1 MSEGIRAD
9 RPGTRAISHDQAIAE
24 SSENIPLGAAYALS
38 AFLCLAAMSAFAK
51 AAGDYAPT
59 IVIVFFQNLIC
70 LAIVAPVTLRHGFRP
85 LRTHHIRLHLLRAA
99 SGTAAWFG
107 LFLAITLIPLSNA
120 VLLTYSAPLWMPLIG
135 WIVTRQTISVRLWAG
150 VMIGFLGVFLVLNPS
165 SSQFG
170 IGALFAIG
178 AAILLALALMSVRWL
193 EATEPV
199 PRILFYYFLFS
210 TVMLL
215 PFAASS
221 WGPIEGP
228 GWPYLVAIG
237 ICLLGSQVLIAL
249 AYQQATAV
257 KLGPLIYSVILFT
270 ALINWLI
277 WAQPLT
283 VPELAGMALI
293 IVGGVTT
300 MTRSRQ
306 AVVR

>member
-1 MSEGIRAD
+1 M
-9 RPGTRAISHDQAIAE
+9 IAE
-24 SSENIPLGAAYALS
+24 SSENIPLGAAYALG
-38 AFLCLAAMSAFAK
+38 AFFCLAAMSAFAK
-51 AAGDYAPT
+51 AASGYAPT

-85 LRTHHIRLHLLRAA
+85 LRTQRILLHLLRAA
-99 SGTAAWFG
+99 TGTAAWFG

-135 WIVTRQTISVRLWAG
+135 WIVTRETISVKLWVG
-150 VMIGFLGVFLVLNPS
+150 VIVGFSGVFLVLNPS
-165 SSQFG
+165 SGEFG

-210 TVMLL
+210 TVMVL
-215 PFAASS
+215 PFAVPS
-221 WGPIEGP
+221 WKPIEGL
-228 GWPYLVAIG
+228 GWLYLVAIG

-283 VPELAGMALI
+283 MLELAGMALI
-293 IVGGVTT
+293 IVGGVAT
-300 MTRSRQ
+300 MTQSHRSAERP
-306 AVVR
+306 R

>member
-1 MSEGIRAD
+1 
-9 RPGTRAISHDQAIAE
+9 
-24 SSENIPLGAAYALS
+24 
-38 AFLCLAAMSAFAK
+38 MSAFAK
-51 AAGDYAPT
+51 AASGYAPT

-70 LAIVAPVTLRHGFRP
+70 LVIVAPVTLRHGFGP
-85 LRTHHIRLHLLRAA
+85 LRTHHILLHLLRAA
-99 SGTAAWFG
+99 TGTAAWFG

-135 WIVTRQTISVRLWAG
+135 WIVTRHTISMRLWTG
-150 VMIGFLGVFLVLNPS
+150 VIVGFLGVFLVLNPS
-165 SSQFG
+165 SGEFG
-170 IGALFAIG
+170 AGALLAIG
-178 AAILLALALMSVRWL
+178 AAIMLALALMSVRWL
-193 EATEPV
+193 EETEPV

-210 TVMLL
+210 TVMVL
-215 PFAASS
+215 PFSVAS

-228 GWPYLVAIG
+228 GWLYLAAIG
-237 ICLLGSQVLIAL
+237 ICLLGSQILIVL

-293 IVGGVTT
+293 IVGGVAT
-300 MTRSRQ
+300 MARPH
-306 AVVR
+306 